1 MRSRSKSQKQNRRRR
16 FSSPKTK
23 RRKSRTKNLSRSRS
37 RRRLRLSAGRK
48 RSLAA
53 DVATG
58 VGVTAAVGVSA
69 FTAVTAAKKLKQLQE
84 EYVQNFKTG
93 FSALVESPE
102 SFLNN
107 FNLNPL
113 EEDLL
118 ERRFDKC
125 LTFLGRITKH
135 NDAFSIFRKYVWLD
149 KNTQNKLMDYMSKT
163 MLTKDLERIKKIVDA
178 IVNFEKNFF
187 EIQTRR
193 NPINPS
199 EASDNLEKTLPTNV
213 KKLVDG
219 TLVVNS
225 LPKDVLDFF
234 GISPILQTVL
244 VTRTPFNSPTF
255 NDLKKHISKK
265 VSELREFVKNFSLKE

>member
-16 FSSPKTK
+16 LSSPKTK

-69 FTAVTAAKKLKQLQE
+69 VLAVPVARKRKQVADFQ
-84 EYVQNFKTG
+84 TG
-93 FSALVESPE
+93 FNAVESN
-102 SFLNN
+102 FLQNDSVRN
-107 FNLNPL
+107 DL
-113 EEDLL
+113 EQRLIN
-118 ERRFDKC
+118 RKFDDC
-125 LTFLGRITKH
+125 LTFLERITGS
-135 NDAFSIFRKYVWLD
+135 NDTNPIFRQSVFD
-149 KNTQNKLMDYMSKT
+149 KETQNKLMDYMSKT
-163 MLTKDLERIKKIVDA
+163 MLTKDLERIKQTVDA
-178 IVNFEKNFF
+178 TVVEYKNVFKLSITLLGKDRGENMSKVLEEK
-187 EIQTRR
+187 I
-193 NPINPS
+193 
-199 EASDNLEKTLPTNV
+199 LPTNV

-225 LPKDVLDFF
+225 VPEDVINFF
-234 GISPILQTVL
+234 GISQILTVL

-265 VSELREFVKNFSLKE
+265 VSELRQFVKNFSPKK